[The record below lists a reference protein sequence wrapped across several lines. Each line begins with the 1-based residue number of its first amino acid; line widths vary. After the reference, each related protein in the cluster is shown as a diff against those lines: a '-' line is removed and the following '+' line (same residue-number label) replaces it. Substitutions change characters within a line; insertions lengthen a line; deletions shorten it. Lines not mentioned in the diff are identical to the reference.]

1 MEKDV
6 GLFMNQ
12 QPTLVYILGRFLVA
26 GSILL
31 AGYAQY
37 HVLRPTSVHAAEFAD
52 VYLSLAVVG
61 GFPEDRGLNL
71 GGQGAPKVTLYNS
84 LGAGVRI
91 GIFPEFTRRIVG
103 VEIEYFGT
111 TGRLLAATSGNNGR
125 GEATAGL
132 TVTNSMTNLIARK
145 PDGEFRPYAGV
156 GVGYSSAIFHGAS
169 FPGRT
174 NQDFDSTA
182 AFSYQL
188 MVGVQ
193 YSLGGRTFLFSE
205 YKRVTANFHWSD
217 VSLDYHAHH
226 ALAGIGWI
234 F

>member
-1 MEKDV
+1 
-6 GLFMNQ
+6 MNQ
-12 QPTLVYILGRFLVA
+12 RTALCCLLNKFLITGSLVTGGFV
-26 GSILL
+26 
-31 AGYAQY
+31 QH
-37 HVLRPTSVHAAEFAD
+37 HVVWPYPVHAAESAD
-52 VYLSLAVVG
+52 VYLGLAVVG

-71 GGQGAPKVTLYNS
+71 GGQGAQKVTLYNS

-111 TGRLLAATSGNNGR
+111 NGRLLAATTGNNGR

-156 GVGYSSAIFHGAS
+156 GVGYSSAIFHGAN

-193 YSLGGRTFLFSE
+193 YSLSGRTFLFSE